1 MLSLGAAMTGFV
13 MDLADDT
20 KFGLQY
26 ELGPTGYTKY
36 SSLKEYG
43 TPSVTAATLQATCNG
58 KEPMTTRFWNMEQD
72 SRQVQD
78 VIMEIINMPS
88 NCVNRHQHLEPCV
101 PHNTL
106 HMSPQNV
113 PEAPSYF
120 QCRYDGAK
128 SSITVDAPAPFIE
141 WVYIDKIRVD
151 HLVKANCTLP
161 TIEQL
166 MTIADY
172 NFQDG
177 FLSVDVTLVHRV
189 NGTGSMDIPFGGV
202 PGGNILKLVE
212 LLMPPMAPSPP
223 VSPPAPADPWGM
235 YNPSDTAPGWLYR
248 KHGKML
254 EAFGGGT
261 SQFYQFQRFQNLCW
275 SSARGDSWS
284 SNVWHSKCNNKGK
297 TLWFAREVYSSKEYV
312 AGSYQRDNWA
322 GSGYANDGYS
332 RIFTFNQHH
341 MKTGSQTAGWW
352 TKPTSN
358 GIYRNNGYGPTYG
371 GGHDWHVSS
380 NMRTGYMNFGNSY
393 KCRIGN
399 YGQNACQ
406 ADILGSYSSWSI
418 NEAEMWSEK
427 A

>member
-1 MLSLGAAMTGFV
+1 
-13 MDLADDT
+13 
-20 KFGLQY
+20 
-26 ELGPTGYTKY
+26 
-36 SSLKEYG
+36 
-43 TPSVTAATLQATCNG
+43 
-58 KEPMTTRFWNMEQD
+58 MTTRFWNMEQD

-189 NGTGSMDIPFGGV
+189 NGTGSMDIPFGG
-202 PGGNILKLVE
+202 GDNR
-212 LLMPPMAPSPP
+212 PPFCNHNL
-223 VSPPAPADPWGM
+223 PPAPTTP
-235 YNPSDTAPGWLYR
+235 PSALSPPLASC
-248 KHGKML
+248 L
-254 EAFGGGT
+254 LPLFP
-261 SQFYQFQRFQNLCW
+261 LP
-275 SSARGDSWS
+275 SSPRPPP
-284 SNVWHSKCNNKGK
+284 H
-297 TLWFAREVYSSKEYV
+297 TLTPR
-312 AGSYQRDNWA
+312 AGSTRSCQPHAPRPIPA
-322 GSGYANDGYS
+322 
-332 RIFTFNQHH
+332 RLPPTL
-341 MKTGSQTAGWW
+341 TADARLPS
-352 TKPTSN
+352 TLT
-358 GIYRNNGYGPTYG
+358 
-371 GGHDWHVSS
+371 DAAL
-380 NMRTGYMNFGNSY
+380 
-393 KCRIGN
+393 CRAAI
-399 YGQNACQ
+399 ACPLSL
-406 ADILGSYSSWSI
+406 DSI
-418 NEAEMWSEK
+418 C
-427 A
+427 